1 MVKPDKAAKKP
12 EKAVKEKKMG
22 SLAKRTLAALV
33 MLPVVIGALW
43 VGYPFIDVLALI
55 VGSLLAWEWA
65 NMASTRNSS
74 AYMGAY
80 IIALAVALL
89 VYDTT
94 ALVSA
99 IILASLYVWFKASK
113 EEHRYILTLGVPYIS
128 IGVGS
133 LLWIYHDVFI
143 YHPYDFYMTLWF
155 MLMVWAMDI
164 GGYIVGCNLK
174 GPKLA
179 PKISPNKTW
188 SGLIGGIVFAV
199 AASTIYF
206 YLLSFPGVIKID
218 SNSQIFFAVLGGV
231 IAAVSQIG
239 DLIESA
245 IKRRL
250 GLKDSSNLI
259 PGHGG
264 VFDRID
270 GLIFAAPFVY
280 WLFAYAL
287 WY

>member
-1 MVKPDKAAKKP
+1 MAKPK
-12 EKAVKEKKMG
+12 EEVKEKKMG
-22 SLAKRTLAALV
+22 TLAKRTLAALV
-33 MLPVVIGALW
+33 MLPVVIGTLW
-43 VGYPFIDVLALI
+43 VGYPFIDVLALV
-55 VGSLLAWEWA
+55 VGALLSWEWA
-65 NMASTRNSS
+65 NMASNRNSS
-74 AYMGAY
+74 SYMGAY
-80 IIALAVALL
+80 IVSLAVALL
-89 VYDTT
+89 VYDTL
-94 ALVSA
+94 AMVSA
-99 IILASLYVWFKASK
+99 IILASLYVWFKSAK

-128 IGVGS
+128 IGIGS

-206 YLLSFPGVIKID
+206 YVLSLLNVVKVD
-218 SNSQIFFAVLGGV
+218 AKSQMFFAILGGI
-231 IAAVSQIG
+231 IAGVSQIG

-270 GLIFAAPFVY
+270 GLIFAAPIVY

-287 WY
+287 GY